1 MSGSDV
7 HQWVNNISLGEMR
20 TEGLM
25 LSSNLLLWLVCWHFN
40 VCAVQSH

>member
-20 TEGLM
+20 NEGLL
-25 LSSNLLLWLVCWHFN
+25 LSSNLLLWLGELTY
-40 VCAVQSH
+40 